1 MVKTVTIDY
10 NGETIILFDG
20 TVTNKCL
27 IYENPDW
34 KIKITLRDAISFQI
48 NITHSDA
55 SSPEGNFDYQCRCMI
70 EKNRF

>member
-48 NITHSDA
+48 NIHTA
-55 SSPEGNFDYQCRCMI
+55 MPPLLRVILTINAAV
-70 EKNRF
+70 